1 MTLLFNLDYLETIS
15 KKDTVKMVAVL
26 ERFYKKDYIPRS
38 RHQLRVDP
46 ALLQGKSFLLNPRD
60 LFLDKSTDPAYI
72 AQYIR
77 LAARRSYVLY
87 KLYNFRGLD
96 LSFYPDLDIS
106 KITHNPLL
114 KIANNKLHFKYEE

>member
-1 MTLLFNLDYLETIS
+1 MTLLFNLDYLEVIS
-15 KKDTVKMVAVL
+15 KKDTVKMIAVL

-38 RHQLRVDP
+38 RHQLRFDP
-46 ALLQGKSFLLNPRD
+46 SLLQGKSFLLNPQD
-60 LFLDKSTDPAYI
+60 LFEDKSTDPAYI

-96 LSFYPDLDIS
+96 LSFYPDLDTS